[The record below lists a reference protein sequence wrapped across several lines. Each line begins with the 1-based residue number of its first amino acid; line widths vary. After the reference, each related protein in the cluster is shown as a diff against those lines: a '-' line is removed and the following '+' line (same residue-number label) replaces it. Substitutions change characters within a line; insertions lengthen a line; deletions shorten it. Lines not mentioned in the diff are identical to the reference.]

1 MEYKRHNG
9 VTIIE
14 LTMVMV
20 IIGILS
26 VGGAYIL
33 FNLIQSAI
41 YIPNKLNMD
50 MIASEALDIMIEGDE
65 QAKGL
70 RFSLQITDIQP
81 YQITYNNQ
89 DHQVVHFNLNT
100 DDNKLYRSIDG
111 SPDTYV
117 PYYASSDGIN
127 ISGKNGQ
134 LFLYYDDNDAITA
147 DPVDVR
153 RIAISLIAM
162 TGSGDFNQ
170 WQGKSEL
177 SSAIAVKR
185 F

>member
-9 VTIIE
+9 FTLIE
-14 LTMVMV
+14 LIMV
-20 IIGILS
+20 IVIIAIISG
-26 VGGAYIL
+26 GGAYIMSY
-33 FNLIQSAI
+33 LIQSAVF
-41 YIPNKLNMD
+41 IPNKLNMD
-50 MIASEALDIMIEGDE
+50 MLASDALNIMIEGDV

-70 RFSLQITDIQP
+70 RFSQSVTDIQP
-81 YQITYNNQ
+81 FQITFNNQ
-89 DHQVVHFNLNT
+89 DNQIINFQLDT
-100 DDNKLYRSIDG
+100 LSDKLYRSIDG
-111 SPDTYV
+111 NPAALI
-117 PYYASSDGIN
+117 PYYIPPSGIN
-127 ISGKNGQ
+127 LTGKNGQ
-134 LFLYYDDNDAITA
+134 LFLYYDGNDAITA
-147 DPVDVR
+147 NPVDVR